1 MTSASGFRRHGPGR
15 LPAPILVALMA
26 VLALLAAPTV
36 TSPIVN
42 VASGLTSSITVAVTG
57 YLLIKSGWSRLR
69 VRSRGSVAA
78 AVVLLVLLVTPG
90 SAAAE
95 CVSNPAAD
103 SATTAFGDYDNAP
116 NLAPSAVVDG
126 VLASAVE
133 RRVAAALG
141 PSLAFSADLS
151 APRALSPADAA
162 DLVRGA
168 NPVGAALKSDPFHR
182 AGSFVVDD
190 IASNGS
196 VFRIVGGDGAQRTLV
211 QMPGEVN
218 GIAGRFEWI
227 VDDVGNLTHQL
238 FVKGGSINGV
248 PVRP

>member
-1 MTSASGFRRHGPGR
+1 MTWTPRPLER
-15 LPAPILVALMA
+15 L
-26 VLALLAAPTV
+26 LLA
-36 TSPIVN
+36 
-42 VASGLTSSITVAVTG
+42 VA
-57 YLLIKSGWSRLR
+57 
-69 VRSRGSVAA
+69 
-78 AVVLLVLLVTPG
+78 VLLVLVGGPLARVSGSPG
-90 SAAAE
+90 S
-95 CVSNPAAD
+95 
-103 SATTAFGDYDNAP
+103 
-116 NLAPSAVVDG
+116 PSAG
-126 VLASAVE
+126 FASPVGTARTTLGAIAGDAASRPVE
-133 RRVAAALG
+133 GGLPDIG
-141 PSLAFSADLS
+141 PSGQESPEAKHGVEAVASSEVIS